1 MIFTQDQVKKDL
13 NIPVVGDTIKI
24 TRKVALAVKNQM
36 GLQFHPIVLDVTKI
50 QGVNDNMVTLSGKL
64 TQNNGGICRCCGKTL
79 KTEMSKLTGFGPVC
93 SKFVGV
99 QHPKTKEEI
108 ETYKEKMAQKIEQ
121 IGEFDITLPKNH
133 IKKWDGLGSMFLKIK

>member
-50 QGVNDNMVTLSGKL
+50 QGVNDNMGPLGGNL
-64 TQNNGGICRCCGKTL
+64 TQNNGGI
-79 KTEMSKLTGFGPVC
+79 
-93 SKFVGV
+93 
-99 QHPKTKEEI
+99 
-108 ETYKEKMAQKIEQ
+108 
-121 IGEFDITLPKNH
+121 
-133 IKKWDGLGSMFLKIK
+133 